1 MIECTEKSGAVCF
14 AVTVVPRASRSEITS
29 EHDGALRVRL
39 AAAPV
44 DGKANEELLRTLAK
58 FFDVPLRAVEIA
70 GGHSS
75 KSKRIC
81 IAGLNRAGFEAK
93 LRVLKSQ

>member
-14 AVTVVPRASRSEITS
+14 AVAVVPRASRSEITG
-29 EHDGALRVRL
+29 EHDGTLRVRL

-70 GGHSS
+70 SGQGS
-75 KSKRIC
+75 KSKRIS
-81 IAGLNRAGFEAK
+81 ITGLDRAGFEAK
-93 LRVLKSQ
+93 LRDAKIR